1 MNNFQ
6 KKYIQLAS
14 SMASQFD
21 ARNIRE
27 RALIACLV
35 AAVIINLWL
44 FLFHDHL
51 TTAQQKL
58 DIQLSTLK
66 QKINTIDK
74 QYTILVKAKRDD
86 PDRDLKK
93 RLIVA
98 QQHIDKLDAQLQ
110 LKMKGLILP
119 TQMAKILEQVLSQQT
134 NLHFKRIQSL
144 AAKPLLV
151 KTPENI
157 SDNNGSATNTT
168 NSDTQAI
175 EPAEFTDIGVY
186 QHGIEMEFSGSY
198 IETLSYLK
206 QLKQLPWNFYWDDVL
221 FDVVNYPKSSIIIR
235 VHTLSLKEG
244 WLGV

>member
-1 MNNFQ
+1 MNQ
-6 KKYIQLAS
+6 LREKYIHLAS
-14 SMASQFD
+14 LFD

-27 RALIACLV
+27 RVLIAGLV
-35 AAVIINLWL
+35 AAVMINIWL

-51 TTAQQKL
+51 ATAQQKL
-58 DIQLSTLK
+58 GIELATLK
-66 QKINTIDK
+66 QKIETIDT
-74 QYTILVKAKRDD
+74 QYNILVKTKLDD

-93 RLIVA
+93 RLSLA
-98 QQHIDKLDAQLQ
+98 QQHIDKLDSQLQ
-110 LKMKGLILP
+110 IKMKGLILP

-134 NLHFKRIQSL
+134 NLHFMRIQSL

-151 KTPENI
+151 KTPEI
-157 SDNNGSATNTT
+157 NNKAEQNS

-175 EPAEFTDIGVY
+175 ESPEFTDIGVY

-198 IETLSYLK
+198 LETLGFLK

-221 FDVVNYPKSSIIIR
+221 FDVVKYPKSTVIIR

>member
-1 MNNFQ
+1 MKQLREN
-6 KKYIQLAS
+6 YIKLS
-14 SMASQFD
+14 SLFD

-27 RALIACLV
+27 RVLIAGLV
-35 AAVIINLWL
+35 AAVIINFWL
-44 FLFHDHL
+44 FLFNDHL
-51 TTAQQKL
+51 ATAQQKL
-58 DIQLSTLK
+58 DIELATLK
-66 QKINTIDK
+66 QKIETVDK
-74 QYTILVKAKRDD
+74 QYNILVKTKRDD
-86 PDRDLKK
+86 PNRDLKK
-93 RLIVA
+93 RLSLA

-151 KTPENI
+151 KTPGT
-157 SDNNGSATNTT
+157 NGVSAQNA

-175 EPAEFTDIGVY
+175 EAPEFTDLGVY
-186 QHGIEMEFSGSY
+186 QHGIEIEFSGSY
-198 IETLSYLK
+198 LETLAYLK

-221 FDVVNYPKSSIIIR
+221 FDVLKYPKSTIIIR

>member
-1 MNNFQ
+1 MNNWQ
-6 KKYIQLAS
+6 TKYIQLTSA
-14 SMASQFD
+14 MGSQFD
-21 ARNIRE
+21 VRNIRE
-27 RALIACLV
+27 RVLIAGLL
-35 AAVIINLWL
+35 AAVIINFWL

-58 DIQLSTLK
+58 DIQLSALK
-66 QKINTIDK
+66 QKIDTVDK
-74 QYTILVKAKRDD
+74 QYTILVKTKRDD

-93 RLIVA
+93 RIIVA
-98 QQHIDKLDAQLQ
+98 QQFIDKLDAQLQ

-119 TQMAKILEQVLSQQT
+119 TQMAEILEQVLSQKS

-151 KTPENI
+151 KTPKNN
-157 SDNNGSATNTT
+157 SDNNGAATNNS

-198 IETLSYLK
+198 LETLGYLK
-206 QLKQLPWNFYWDDVL
+206 QLKQLPWNFFWDDVL
-221 FDVVNYPKSSIIIR
+221 FDVVSYPKSSIIIR